1 MSTLHNL
8 RGRRI
13 CLVGSTSRI
22 ARAVARELVARGAI
36 LHLGARDLEEA
47 RRDAVDLEV
56 RSGLPVSVGRFQ
68 ALDLAS
74 HAAFLAEARQRMGGL
89 DCVVVAFGILGD
101 QERARR
107 DFSYAR
113 QVMDLNF
120 LAPASVLSH
129 AAAMLEDQGTGGM
142 LVALGSVAGDRGRL
156 SNYTYGSAKAGLH
169 AYLQGLR
176 ARLASAGIRV
186 LTVKPGPVDTPMT
199 FGMGFP
205 GGRLTAQPEAVA
217 RGIVRAMER
226 GSEVVYVPC
235 FWNLIMGVLKAI
247 PESIFKRMKL

>member
-1 MSTLHNL
+1 MSTLQGL

-13 CLVGSTSRI
+13 CLVGSTSGI
-22 ARAVARELVARGAI
+22 ARALARQLASRGAI

-47 RRDAVDLEV
+47 GRDARDLEL
-56 RSGLPVSVGRFQ
+56 RGGLPVGFSRFE

-74 HAAFLAEARQRMGGL
+74 HPVFLEEARRQLGGL

-107 DFSYAR
+107 DFAYAR
-113 QVMDLNF
+113 HVMEMNY
-120 LAPASVLSH
+120 LAPASILSH
-129 AAAMLEDQGTGGM
+129 AGAMLEDQGTGGM
-142 LVALGSVAGDRGRL
+142 LVALGSVAGDRGRP

-176 ARLASAGIRV
+176 GRLAPAGIRV

-205 GGRLTAQPEAVA
+205 GGRLTARPEAVA
-217 RGIVRAMER
+217 RDIVRAMER
-226 GSEVVYVPC
+226 GNEVLYTPC
-235 FWNLIMGVLKAI
+235 HWSLIMGVLKAI
-247 PESIFKRMKL
+247 PESIFKRMKI